1 MKKDPHNTEITQ
13 EAMAQEECMSNIV
26 KMQEEMI
33 FLLAALAAGISAL
46 RAAIGLA
53 FSPGTGT

>member
-1 MKKDPHNTEITQ
+1 
-13 EAMAQEECMSNIV
+13 MAQEECMSNIV
-26 KMQEEMI
+26 KMQEQMI

-53 FSPGTGT
+53 FSPGTP